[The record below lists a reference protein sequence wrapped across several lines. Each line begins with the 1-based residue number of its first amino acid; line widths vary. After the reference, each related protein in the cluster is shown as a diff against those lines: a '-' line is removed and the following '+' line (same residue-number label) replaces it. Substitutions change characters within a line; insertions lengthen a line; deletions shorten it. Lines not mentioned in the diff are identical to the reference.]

1 MAYSWISTYSQAPSF
16 SIVSAAS
23 TWAKS
28 SSPEPQQMRSL
39 LPSIATTFDIY
50 ENVIAFL
57 TVYCVHTATTVYI
70 VDAGP
75 PRQLVSATFAV
86 EPVSASETT
95 DNISAT
101 QRVDRVIAIGACEA
115 IGAIGALTIVVAML
129 GYGQHHP
136 A

>member
-1 MAYSWISTYSQAPSF
+1 LDFYVFAGPF
-16 SIVSAAS
+16 VFDRVRCVDVG
-23 TWAKS
+23 KVS
-28 SSPEPQQMRSL
+28 SSPEPQRMRSL

-57 TVYCVHTATTVYI
+57 TVYCVHTGTTVYI

-101 QRVDRVIAIGACEA
+101 QRVDRVLAIVAYEG
-115 IGAIGALTIVVAML
+115 IGAIGAPTIVVAML
-129 GYGQHHP
+129 LFGQHHP